1 MPSIKPSRLGKV
13 ALALGDGVYTP
24 RLQMSDAVRASA
36 ELSKLGSGGQADRLH
51 FRLVVATLVRC
62 VRLLRPV
69 RWHVV
74 GLFAGFALLF
84 AVVVPATLILLDL
97 FWTRALQGQAMT
109 PESAAFF
116 GLDPSVTAGVE
127 SLAPEVRRHIARR
140 GIVIAGV
147 VFGAMI
153 PFMIAL
159 WYWQVWILQRVNQ
172 LLRIE
177 LLERLQTLSLRF
189 HSENRVGDAIYRLY
203 QDSAMVT
210 QLIDVLFLTPVT
222 AFTRYAA
229 LVAAVAVFD
238 PRLSLALLLVW
249 PPVLVLGAVFS
260 RRLRVGFRAAREAN
274 SELTSRIQE
283 TLTGIRVIKAYG
295 AELRE
300 QSRFEDESRHAFAA
314 AASVRSRLARFN
326 VAIFWVVG
334 TVLLGASGWAAFVTM
349 EGRPLYLGAALAAAG
364 LGTWNLGLY
373 NAFKFVMG
381 SGTDSV
387 RLLFKTWGRTQDIA
401 IGLDRVFELLD
412 IEPEVQDAA
421 DAIPLPPIRESVAF
435 RKVGFRYQPD
445 RAAIEDV
452 DFEARVGSI
461 TAIVGPTGSGKSTLM
476 ALLLRLFDPDR
487 GAIEL
492 DGVDIRRYRLEDLR
506 SRIAIA
512 LQENILFGTTIREN
526 IRYAVPAASDELV
539 RRAARVACAEEFIEA
554 QPEGFD
560 TLLGEKGTKLSSGQR
575 QRLSI
580 ARAVLKDTNI
590 LILDEPTA
598 SLDAV
603 TESVVLRNLAEWGKD
618 RAIFLITHRLSTI
631 RRADRVVFL
640 RDGRAI
646 ESGTHAELMSR
657 SEGAYRSLIE
667 LEEAPRVERPDTA
680 ASGGGGS

>member
-1 MPSIKPSRLGKV
+1 M
-13 ALALGDGVYTP
+13 GVYTP

-140 GIVIAGV
+140 GIVIGGV
-147 VFGAMI
+147 IFGTMI
-153 PFMIAL
+153 PLMIAL

-283 TLTGIRVIKAYG
+283 TLTGIKVIKAYG

-412 IEPEVQDAA
+412 FEPEVQDAA

-640 RDGRAI
+640 REGRAI

-657 SEGAYRSLIE
+657 SEGAYRSLVE
-667 LEEAPRVERPDTA
+667 LEEAPRVEQPNTA